1 MSSFLTYFQPSIVR
15 LSDDVC
21 IPKSLQNKYVLNIN
35 AMGISWF
42 EENFILSED
51 ATGNKYLAV
60 DELTDD
66 NLLLESSGSNKFD
79 LPRIYVVLNDDFN
92 DNLLSTFTA
101 TALSKPET
109 YGDGITGFRPGR
121 DYYVNE
127 TLKYWLGRNLIGENN
142 ADYVLPD
149 YLVQDG
155 NTMKMSEYFQELPE
169 SEVNSV
175 DIKRFIKKNAIL
187 SLSFDE
193 DKLRNFASTFFGCIL
208 KYSTITSENK
218 LLPRNQIYNRVMEYY
233 RDGKSDNT
241 TISLQLILGT
251 KAKMSEQ
258 WMNSTSSCN
267 TCFNTSGSSSAVS
280 LQPACLALYM
290 DAMEDWI
297 KEMLADTNFYKD
309 WMFVTDSDNT
319 YPNVSL
325 IDLLITLIQDY
336 IKSGFPLSKQIDDIV
351 NCNSCPSLD
360 SSYSQDEC
368 NKNIMLNYI
377 KVLEWAKACQL
388 KQNKNKIKVYGQEFA
403 QLLNDVFYE

>member
-1 MSSFLTYFQPSIVR
+1 MSSFLTYFQPAILR
-15 LSDDVC
+15 LSNDVC

-35 AMGISWF
+35 TMGISWF
-42 EENFILSED
+42 EENFILTED
-51 ATGNKYLAV
+51 GNGNKYLGV
-60 DELTDD
+60 NESTNDR
-66 NLLLESSGSNKFD
+66 LLLESSGNSKFD

-92 DNLLSTFTA
+92 DNLLSTFVA

-109 YGDGITGFRPGR
+109 YGEGITGFRPGK

-127 TLKYWLGRNLIGENN
+127 TLKYWLGRNKIGENN
-142 ADYVLPD
+142 ADYILPN
-149 YLVQDG
+149 YLVQND

-169 SEVNSV
+169 NEVNSI

-193 DKLRNFASTFFGCIL
+193 DKLRNFASTFFDCIL
-208 KYSTITSENK
+208 KYTPITPENK

-233 RDGKSDNT
+233 RDGKSDDT

-251 KAKMSEQ
+251 KAKVSEQ
-258 WMNSTSSCN
+258 WMTNTSSCN
-267 TCFNTSGSSSAVS
+267 TCFNTSDSPSSS
-280 LQPACLALYM
+280 LQPTCLALYTE
-290 DAMEDWI
+290 AMEEWI
-297 KEMLADTNFYKD
+297 KEMLADTDFYKD
-309 WMFVTDSDNT
+309 WMFITDGDNT

-336 IKSGFPLSKQIDDIV
+336 IKSGFPLSKQTDYIV

-377 KVLEWAKACQL
+377 KVLEWTKAREL

>member
-1 MSSFLTYFQPSIVR
+1 MSSFLTYFQPAILR
-15 LSDDVC
+15 LSNDVC
-21 IPKSLQNKYVLNIN
+21 VPKSLQNKYVLNIN

-42 EENFILSED
+42 EENFILTED
-51 ATGNKYLAV
+51 GNGNKYLGV
-60 DELTDD
+60 NESTNDR
-66 NLLLESSGSNKFD
+66 LLLESSSNSKFD

-92 DNLLSTFTA
+92 DNLLSTFVA

-109 YGDGITGFRPGR
+109 YGEGITGFRPGK

-127 TLKYWLGRNLIGENN
+127 TLKYWLGRNKIGENN
-142 ADYVLPD
+142 ADYILPD
-149 YLVQDG
+149 YLVQND

-169 SEVNSV
+169 NEVNSI

-193 DKLRNFASTFFGCIL
+193 DKLRNFASTFFDCIL
-208 KYSTITSENK
+208 KYTPITPENK

-233 RDGKSDNT
+233 RDGKSDDT
-241 TISLQLILGT
+241 IISLQLILGT
-251 KAKMSEQ
+251 KAKVAEQ
-258 WMNSTSSCN
+258 WMTDTSSCN
-267 TCFNTSGSSSAVS
+267 TCFNTSSGSSSS
-280 LQPACLALYM
+280 LQPTCLALYTE
-290 DAMEDWI
+290 AMEEWV

-309 WMFVTDSDNT
+309 WMFITDGDNT

-336 IKSGFPLSKQIDDIV
+336 IKSGFPLSKQTDNIV

-360 SSYSQDEC
+360 SLYSQDEC

-377 KVLEWAKACQL
+377 KVLEWTNACQL

>member
-1 MSSFLTYFQPSIVR
+1 MSSFLIYFQPAILR
-15 LSDDVC
+15 LSNDVC
-21 IPKSLQNKYVLNIN
+21 IPKSIQNKYVLNIN

-42 EENFILSED
+42 EENFILTED
-51 ATGNKYLAV
+51 GNGNKYLGV
-60 DELTDD
+60 NESTNDR
-66 NLLLESSGSNKFD
+66 LLLESSGNSKFD

-92 DNLLSTFTA
+92 DNLLLTFVA

-109 YGDGITGFRPGR
+109 YGQGITGFRPGK

-142 ADYVLPD
+142 ADYVLPN
-149 YLVQDG
+149 YLVQDD

-169 SEVNSV
+169 NEVNSI

-193 DKLRNFASTFFGCIL
+193 DKLRNFASTFFDCIL
-208 KYSTITSENK
+208 KYTPITSENK
-218 LLPRNQIYNRVMEYY
+218 LLPRNQIYNRIMEYY
-233 RDGKSDNT
+233 RDGKSDDT

-251 KAKMSEQ
+251 KAKVAEQ
-258 WMNSTSSCN
+258 WMTDTSSCN
-267 TCFNTSGSSSAVS
+267 TCFNTSDSPSSS
-280 LQPACLALYM
+280 LQPTCLALYTG
-290 DAMEDWI
+290 AMEDWI
-297 KEMLADTNFYKD
+297 KEMLADTDFYKD
-309 WMFVTDSDNT
+309 WMFITDGDNT

-336 IKSGFPLSKQIDDIV
+336 IKSGFPLSKQTDDIV

-360 SSYSQDEC
+360 SRDEC

-377 KVLEWAKACQL
+377 KVLEWTKACQL